1 LSSIEEEGKTKMTTL
16 SNAEFETA
24 NDEDGREKIRKLS
37 DIRNDELRKTTEK
50 RLRGV
55 TDKKR
60 IKQIL
65 KDAENDINMWAA
77 MNAIGLQG

>member
-1 LSSIEEEGKTKMTTL
+1 MTTL